1 MARKEF
7 GLRATGRI
15 GDEKLARRIQSAI
28 GGDVRFDSF
37 SRGRYA
43 TDASHYQ
50 VEPVGVVVPT
60 SADEVKTIIDIARD
74 EGMPVLPRGGG
85 TSQCGQTVGEAIV
98 VDVTKHM
105 NRVLEFDASSRTA
118 RVEPGIVLDKLN
130 AYLKPHD
137 LWFPVD
143 VSTSSRATIGGMTG
157 NNSCGSRSIRYG
169 TMRDNVRGVDAILPD
184 GTAMHFGE
192 VSDNR
197 SMAGLADHQ
206 RDLVAKLLDMGRDR
220 EALVKDSFP
229 DLMRRVG
236 GYNID
241 ALMPAGPARGGWS
254 NQTVHQTARPAESG
268 AFAGRLGR
276 HAGVFDR
283 GRHCR
288 CSLYRKYKALGVC
301 HFPTFYEAMERRPTY
316 RQAGPGCGGAGRPH
330 DDRIGPR
337 HPDVPATVDQFV
349 KGRPMRS
356 CWSSLP
362 DLTGRTVA
370 SPATAWR
377 MMADSAFPMPSSRPS
392 IPLSRK
398 RFGKSGNQ
406 ASIS

>member
-157 NNSCGSRSIRYG
+157 NNSCG
-169 TMRDNVRGVDAILPD
+169 
-184 GTAMHFGE
+184 
-192 VSDNR
+192 
-197 SMAGLADHQ
+197 
-206 RDLVAKLLDMGRDR
+206 
-220 EALVKDSFP
+220 
-229 DLMRRVG
+229 
-236 GYNID
+236 
-241 ALMPAGPARGGWS
+241 
-254 NQTVHQTARPAESG
+254 
-268 AFAGRLGR
+268 
-276 HAGVFDR
+276 
-283 GRHCR
+283 
-288 CSLYRKYKALGVC
+288 
-301 HFPTFYEAMERRPTY
+301 
-316 RQAGPGCGGAGRPH
+316 
-330 DDRIGPR
+330 
-337 HPDVPATVDQFV
+337 
-349 KGRPMRS
+349 
-356 CWSSLP
+356 
-362 DLTGRTVA
+362 
-370 SPATAWR
+370 
-377 MMADSAFPMPSSRPS
+377 
-392 IPLSRK
+392 
-398 RFGKSGNQ
+398 
-406 ASIS
+406 